1 MENSSRKTIM
11 VVDDNPVTRAT
22 IETLL
27 EDRYNILNA
36 ENGAD
41 CLMQVEAFQP
51 DLILLDI
58 EMPALN
64 GYQTCLKLREF
75 STTQSF
81 LSHPKTA

>member
-41 CLMQVEAFQP
+41 CLMQVE
-51 DLILLDI
+51 
-58 EMPALN
+58 
-64 GYQTCLKLREF
+64 G
-75 STTQSF
+75 
-81 LSHPKTA
+81 